1 MFQNE
6 ILYIYRFLNY
16 EERKNIMDK
25 YIHYHSA
32 EDWQQEIDRSEH
44 IISVCTKII
53 ESLEEDKKGLFI
65 SKKRKEDLNKKIKLM
80 CKFIDDEEMALRK
93 FYKEKRK
100 YIKEEVL

>member
-1 MFQNE
+1 M
-6 ILYIYRFLNY
+6 
-16 EERKNIMDK
+16 
-25 YIHYHSA
+25 
-32 EDWQQEIDRSEH
+32 
-44 IISVCTKII
+44 
-53 ESLEEDKKGLFI
+53 KKGLFI